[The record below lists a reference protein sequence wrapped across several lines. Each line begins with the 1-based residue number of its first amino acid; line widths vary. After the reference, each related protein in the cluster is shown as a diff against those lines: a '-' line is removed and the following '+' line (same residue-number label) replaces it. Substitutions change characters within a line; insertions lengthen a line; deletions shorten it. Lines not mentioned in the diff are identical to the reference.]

1 MKFKG
6 TRIGLHLRVLP
17 LISLCVFSAGFQAN
31 CDNKEKKM
39 ESSSYVV
46 GLVDKFEV
54 APAGDSDTLS
64 LLNQGE
70 YRISKKDRKYDWYA
84 NVIRDFKAERRP
96 LFVEFEPIEKKVLNI
111 FLPAEY
117 QIEYVADQPKDGKL
131 DVALLMAPSLYFL
144 KTTRKGYEEM
154 RKLLTE
160 SVKNQ
165 SAVLVTTDTDTK
177 EILDARL
184 QP

>member
-17 LISLCVFSAGFQAN
+17 LISLCVFGAGFQAN
-31 CDNKEKKM
+31 CGNKEKKM

-111 FLPAEY
+111 FLPSEY
-117 QIEYVADQPKDGKL
+117 QIEYVA
-131 DVALLMAPSLYFL
+131 LLMSPALYFL

-165 SAVLVTTDTDTK
+165 SVVLVTTDTDTK